1 MIRDLACRQLL
12 AHGPDVIAPFNSSA
26 TGGLSAETGL
36 SITFLDAGLLGT
48 EVENQVV
55 TLDVAVMRRRSAIW
69 AERDSAYI
77 YIKTCTTQDG
87 DRNNALASGVDG
99 VGGAAGLDV
108 DVHRQASKDFQLIN
122 GCAQVGDRQLNK
134 SCGNLGKAGFQS
146 LRAIND
152 AAETDT

>member
-26 TGGLSAETGL
+26 TGRLSAETGL

-77 YIKTCTTQDG
+77 YIKTCTTQDA

-99 VGGAAGLDV
+99 VSRAAGLMSILSRLPKTSNSSMAV
-108 DVHRQASKDFQLIN
+108 PPLVAVSLT
-122 GCAQVGDRQLNK
+122 
-134 SCGNLGKAGFQS
+134 NLA
-146 LRAIND
+146 
-152 AAETDT
+152 